1 MDQRLK
7 RLTEE
12 LGEAINESLTESERI
27 SEVIAKI
34 NAGGYDVSL
43 LLNATIGFRKREEEP
58 VSQATGKFESRFN
71 PQDIKFL
78 KSLHISV
85 DK

>member
-1 MDQRLK
+1 VDQRLK

-43 LLNATIGFRKREEEP
+43 LLNATIGFRKREEERGEP
-58 VSQATGKFESRFN
+58 GDRQVRVQVQPPGHQV
-71 PQDIKFL
+71 PQVVA
-78 KSLHISV
+78 HQRG
-85 DK
+85 